1 MRPYSLARSCRRQSR
16 RSGVAAQADGMT
28 GRFEAFC
35 RRKEE
40 AATVA
45 AIPGYVTAE
54 TRDCGGLVALEN
66 PWSAEL
72 FDGAFYRSAAAAR
85 PGIPITSLVFVQ
97 SRDGNTVAAD
107 PSTLGGGDTDL
118 HLIYEGL
125 SRVDADA
132 VLAGAATA
140 RGKEIVFSVWRSELV
155 ALRLALGLARHPA
168 QVVVTNSGNLRFDDG
183 LMFQEE
189 TLRVFVIARTGAVQA
204 VRSRLVSQPWVEV
217 IDAGEPVSFGRAFR
231 HLHSRGIEVMSCVGG
246 RRTATELLAG
256 SLVSDIYLTTS
267 ARAGGEP
274 DTPYQEGPPPSLQR
288 IVLKEGRNE
297 ERGVTFEHF
306 RVQT

>member
-1 MRPYSLARSCRRQSR
+1 MRPYSLARSCGRQCR

-85 PGIPITSLVFVQ
+85 PDIPITSLVFVQ

-140 RGKEIVFSVWRSELV
+140 RGKETVFSVWHPQLV
-155 ALRLALGLARHPA
+155 ALRLARGRARHPA
-168 QVVVTNSGNLRFDDG
+168 QVVATRTGDLRFDDG
-183 LMFQEE
+183 LMLQDSE
-189 TLRVFVIARTGAVQA
+189 LRVFVITRTGAVQGVCA
-204 VRSRLVSQPWVEV
+204 RLRSRPWIEV
-217 IDAGEPVSFGRAFR
+217 IDAGEPVSFARALRALR
-231 HLHSRGIEVMSCVGG
+231 HRGIEVLSCVGG
-246 RRTATELLAG
+246 RLTATALLDER
-256 SLVSDIYLTTS
+256 VVQDVYLTTS

-274 DTPYQEGPPPSLQR
+274 GTPYHAGPAPALER
-288 IVLKEGRNE
+288 VLLKHGRGPE
-297 ERGVTFEHF
+297 LGVRFEHF
-306 RVQT
+306 VSA